1 MKAGKIVKITV
12 SVIVLGGLAA
22 AGNYFIGR
30 DGSYYQTAKDGSQT
44 YAYINEKNS
53 FGHIVKHPAFSDFS
67 DFIIPWKDR
76 WNSLVMPYQTLRSV
90 CDMNHYNTKAI
101 INGFNFMLDVCE
113 NQQQVFYRY
122 YSEAEMKEDQTLEAC
137 GLFFIPGE
145 KNAPFAFVVPGGGF
159 TAVCS
164 FGKGFPVAQKL
175 HEEGYNVFILQYR
188 VATGQTT
195 TNELIKSQEAIANQ
209 DFGKAMGYI
218 LDHADKFQVSSENYS
233 VWGFSAGG
241 RLSQLWGLDNE
252 YGYQRYGLPSP
263 AAAMLAYSGWYDE
276 DFAGCYGTQPPTFFA
291 YVKEDKVIGE
301 QNVKDIE
308 KTIDIMKNLDK
319 DIEVRAYDHAYH
331 GFGTGAGTDADGWM
345 DEAISFW
352 EKEM

>member
-145 KNAPFAFVVPGGGF
+145 KNAPFAFVV
-159 TAVCS
+159 
-164 FGKGFPVAQKL
+164 Q
-175 HEEGYNVFILQYR
+175 
-188 VATGQTT
+188 
-195 TNELIKSQEAIANQ
+195 
-209 DFGKAMGYI
+209 
-218 LDHADKFQVSSENYS
+218 
-233 VWGFSAGG
+233 
-241 RLSQLWGLDNE
+241 
-252 YGYQRYGLPSP
+252 
-263 AAAMLAYSGWYDE
+263 AAALLLYVLLGR
-276 DFAGCYGTQPPTFFA
+276 DFRWHKSFM
-291 YVKEDKVIGE
+291 K
-301 QNVKDIE
+301 KDI
-308 KTIDIMKNLDK
+308 MYLFFN
-319 DIEVRAYDHAYH
+319 
-331 GFGTGAGTDADGWM
+331 TG
-345 DEAISFW
+345 
-352 EKEM
+352 

>member
-113 NQQQVFYRY
+113 NQQQVFYR
-122 YSEAEMKEDQTLEAC
+122 
-137 GLFFIPGE
+137 
-145 KNAPFAFVVPGGGF
+145 
-159 TAVCS
+159 
-164 FGKGFPVAQKL
+164 
-175 HEEGYNVFILQYR
+175 
-188 VATGQTT
+188 
-195 TNELIKSQEAIANQ
+195 
-209 DFGKAMGYI
+209 
-218 LDHADKFQVSSENYS
+218 
-233 VWGFSAGG
+233 
-241 RLSQLWGLDNE
+241 
-252 YGYQRYGLPSP
+252 
-263 AAAMLAYSGWYDE
+263 
-276 DFAGCYGTQPPTFFA
+276 
-291 YVKEDKVIGE
+291 
-301 QNVKDIE
+301 
-308 KTIDIMKNLDK
+308 
-319 DIEVRAYDHAYH
+319 
-331 GFGTGAGTDADGWM
+331 
-345 DEAISFW
+345 
-352 EKEM
+352 